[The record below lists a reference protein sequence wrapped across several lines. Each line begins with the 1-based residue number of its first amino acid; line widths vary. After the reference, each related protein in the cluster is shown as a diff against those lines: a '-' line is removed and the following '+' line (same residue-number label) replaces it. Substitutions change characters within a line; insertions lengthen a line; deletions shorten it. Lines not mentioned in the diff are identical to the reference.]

1 METPYDGG
9 PAFPGACADGMS
21 YRMWLVGLT
30 LQGLMTQPQDSERSF
45 EETAAVAV
53 RQADAAIAA
62 QGLKDLHTRGSPLGS
77 VGNSPVFLKDPHVR
91 ESP

>member
-1 METPYDGG
+1 MVTPYDGG

-21 YRMWLVGLT
+21 YRMWLVGLA
-30 LQGLMTQPQDSERSF
+30 LPGLMAQPQDSERSF
-45 EETAAVAV
+45 EETAAMAV

-62 QGLKDLHTRGSPLGS
+62 QGLKGPHTQGAPLGS
-77 VGNSPVFLKDPHVR
+77 VGNSPVFLKNPHVR